1 MPESN
6 ENATLA
12 HHSGRNQR
20 LFVNP
25 TSRFGGHFFV
35 PQSSL
40 RMHDWLLL
48 ANQKAERTRVF
59 VFTLWNTFCIIFSH
73 SNLIE
78 VLFLTF

>member
-1 MPESN
+1 MSYNMLESN

-25 TSRFGGHFFV
+25 TSRLGGHFFV

-48 ANQKAERTRVF
+48 ANQKAERTKVS
-59 VFTLWNTFCIIFSH
+59 VFTLWNTFCIIFSQLD
-73 SNLIE
+73 LI
-78 VLFLTF
+78 